1 MEYLKEI
8 ITSVLKQY
16 FVGSISGAPLNINAW
31 NWKLPNVISIDTYNK
46 FSSND
51 GYIIPFDGLYEIY
64 IHCKFR
70 DNGGGKS
77 SNYIGYT
84 TDKRLSDTYRGAW
97 QRQDWRR
104 EVCVSHQEYL
114 SAGNSIQF
122 LYYVDGT
129 SSRSA
134 DFMEMTIKLLHKND
148 YTPTNGSG
156 TTNAKY
162 TRNENGEVVS
172 PICQGQSVMIT
183 NGESLNDF
191 YNKKTKLVA
200 CAAYGECTFSNEV
213 TDTINLKYFS
223 KENVIS
229 VYTNN
234 KEIVNATTSGMPH
247 FMITKSGYYNIG
259 VAGRVQDYYQ
269 ETQDSRIMCGYYS
282 AKNNASDIHH
292 ISGGRMAYRFGY
304 SGMRTIHFNRG
315 DVVYPRIWR
324 DLAFSNFEYLTFYVE
339 QAQLD
344 NDNTPWT
351 LEEARKFMQKKI
363 DYMNIHKNADFFRDF
378 TFTESKHTEDY
389 WQFLYGTAASG
400 EDYVRFSKKNSDVR
414 VVLLD

>member
-1 MEYLKEI
+1 MKKI
-8 ITSVLKQY
+8 TTSVLKQY
-16 FVGSISGAPLNINAW
+16 SVGSISDAPLNINAW
-31 NWKLPNVISIDTYNK
+31 NWKLPNGISIDTYNK
-46 FSSND
+46 FSSSD

-64 IHCKFR
+64 VHCKFK

-104 EVCVSHQEYL
+104 ETCVSHQEYL
-114 SAGNSIQF
+114 STGTSIQF
-122 LYYVDGT
+122 LYYVDGN
-129 SSRSA
+129 SSKLA
-134 DFMEMTIKLLHKND
+134 DFMEMTIKLLHRND
-148 YTPTNGSG
+148 YTPINGSG

-183 NGESLNDF
+183 NGEPLNNF

-200 CAAYGECTFSNEV
+200 CAAYGECTFSSEV
-213 TDTINLKYFS
+213 KDTIDLGYFS

-259 VAGRVQDYYQ
+259 VAGRVQDYSQ

-292 ISGGRMAYRFGY
+292 ISGGRMGYRFGY

-363 DYMNIHKNADFFRDF
+363 DYMNIHKSADFFRDF

>member
-1 MEYLKEI
+1 MKKI
-8 ITSVLKQY
+8 TTSVLKQY
-16 FVGSISGAPLNINAW
+16 SVGSISDAPLNINAW
-31 NWKLPNVISIDTYNK
+31 NWKLPNGISIDTYNK
-46 FSSND
+46 FSSSD

-64 IHCKFR
+64 VHCKFK

-104 EVCVSHQEYL
+104 ETCVSHQEYL
-114 SAGNSIQF
+114 STGTSIQF
-122 LYYVDGT
+122 LYYVDGN
-129 SSRSA
+129 SSKLA
-134 DFMEMTIKLLHKND
+134 DFMEMTIKLLHRND
-148 YTPTNGSG
+148 YTPINGSG

-183 NGESLNDF
+183 NGEPLNNF

-200 CAAYGECTFSNEV
+200 CAAYGECTFSSEV
-213 TDTINLKYFS
+213 KDTIDLGYFS

-292 ISGGRMAYRFGY
+292 ISGGRMGYRFGY

-363 DYMNIHKNADFFRDF
+363 DYMNIHKSADFFRDF

>member
-1 MEYLKEI
+1 MKEI
-8 ITSVLKQY
+8 IISVLKQY
-16 FVGSISGAPLNINAW
+16 SVGSISDAPLNINAW
-31 NWKLPNVISIDTYNK
+31 NWKLPNGISIDTYNK
-46 FSSND
+46 FSSSD

-64 IHCKFR
+64 VHCKFK

-104 EVCVSHQEYL
+104 ETCVSHQEYL
-114 SAGNSIQF
+114 STGTSIQF
-122 LYYVDGT
+122 LYYVDGN
-129 SSRSA
+129 SSKLA

-148 YTPTNGSG
+148 YTPINGSG

-183 NGESLNDF
+183 NGEPLNNF

-200 CAAYGECTFSNEV
+200 CAAYGECTFSSEV
-213 TDTINLKYFS
+213 KDTIDLGYFS

-259 VAGRVQDYYQ
+259 VTGRVQDYSQ
-269 ETQDSRIMCGYYS
+269 WAQDSRIMCGYYS
-282 AKNNASDIHH
+282 AKRNTSDIHH

-304 SGMRTIHFNRG
+304 SGMRTIHFDRG
-315 DVVYPRIWR
+315 DVVYPRMWR
-324 DLAFSNFEYLTFYVE
+324 DFAFSNFGYLTFYVE

-344 NDNTPWT
+344 NNNTPWT
-351 LEEARKFMQKKI
+351 LAEARSFMQKKI
-363 DYMNIHKNADFFRDF
+363 DYMNAHKSADFFRDF
-378 TFTESKHTEDY
+378 AFTEAKHTDDY
-389 WQFLYGTAASG
+389 WEFLYGTAASG

-414 VVLLD
+414 VVLLT

>member
-1 MEYLKEI
+1 
-8 ITSVLKQY
+8 
-16 FVGSISGAPLNINAW
+16 
-31 NWKLPNVISIDTYNK
+31 
-46 FSSND
+46 
-51 GYIIPFDGLYEIY
+51 
-64 IHCKFR
+64 
-70 DNGGGKS
+70 
-77 SNYIGYT
+77 
-84 TDKRLSDTYRGAW
+84 
-97 QRQDWRR
+97 
-104 EVCVSHQEYL
+104 
-114 SAGNSIQF
+114 
-122 LYYVDGT
+122 
-129 SSRSA
+129 
-134 DFMEMTIKLLHKND
+134 MTIKLLHKND

-200 CAAYGECTFSNEV
+200 CAAYGVCTFSSEV
-213 TDTINLKYFS
+213 KNTIDLGYFS

-269 ETQDSRIMCGYYS
+269 EAQDSRIMCGYYS
-282 AKNNASDIHH
+282 VKRNTSDIHH

-304 SGMRTIHFNRG
+304 SGMRTIHFDRG
-315 DVVYPRIWR
+315 DVVYPRMWR
-324 DLAFSNFEYLTFYVE
+324 DFAFSNFENLTFYIE

-344 NDNTPWT
+344 NNNTPWT
-351 LEEARKFMQKKI
+351 LAEATSFMQKK
-363 DYMNIHKNADFFRDF
+363 
-378 TFTESKHTEDY
+378 
-389 WQFLYGTAASG
+389 
-400 EDYVRFSKKNSDVR
+400 
-414 VVLLD
+414 